1 MGLKTASN
9 HIELKKTLKKI
20 LLCMSVLLSV
30 FLTNA
35 QPDSQRKFA
44 HGFSLATRDARNI
57 SYSLGQPFAKQL
69 ESPSYSVAE
78 GVMQAQLIR
87 HNMYLAGLQNDSLA
101 VSPTHV
107 QDTSGFFIGYAGI
120 EKMFN
125 GRMIRVFPE
134 GHYDSTSTS
143 TGHYSWKATF
153 NYDSITTLVMDIWSI
168 YELFDTLYLDSV
180 EILTDYA
187 HNVLHLP
194 DSINQ
199 PLHGGPN
206 TYMLKTTGHYGDSI
220 RHFYVNLCGGLVAD
234 ADGNKYS
241 SLYVGEPPGKYCWT
255 KSNLKTTTYVT
266 GGHVPNMIYNGG
278 AHTNEAQNLATYG
291 RLYNWYAAVNLP
303 TGSPDDPPTNINGGF
318 VTGLCP
324 AGWHIPDSA
333 NMYSLNSINSF
344 DLMSDILWIVPG
356 NDTGAGFY
364 ALPAGFYNG
373 TTYRFENMLG
383 ETHFWSC
390 VRRDLDLGWVCSM
403 VFGCNFLFEE
413 ELYVENGLS
422 VRCVKNQ
429 VYDENGYELND

>member
-1 MGLKTASN
+1 MRLKTATN
-9 HIELKKTLKKI
+9 YIELKKTLKKI

-44 HGFSLATRDARNI
+44 HGFSMATRDASNI

-143 TGHYSWKATF
+143 TGHYSWKAMF

-255 KSNLKTTTYVT
+255 KSNLKTTAYVT

-278 AHTNEAQNLATYG
+278 VHTNEEENLAIYG

-303 TGSPDDPPTNINGGF
+303 VGSPDDPPTNVNGGF

-333 NMYSLNSINSF
+333 NMHSLNSINSF

-373 TTYRFENMLG
+373 TSHRFENMWG

-390 VRRDLDLGWVCSM
+390 VRRGVDLGWVCSM
-403 VFGCNFLFEE
+403 VFGCNYFMEE

>member
-1 MGLKTASN
+1 MRKKNFDCINLQKALKIFS
-9 HIELKKTLKKI
+9 LF
-20 LLCMSVLLSV
+20 LCVILSV
-30 FLTNA
+30 YLTNA
-35 QPDSQRKFA
+35 QSVSPRRYA
-44 HGFSLATRDARNI
+44 HGFSTATKDMGNI

-78 GVMQAQLIR
+78 GVQQAQLIKR
-87 HNMYLAGLQNDSLA
+87 EIYLAGLQNDSLA

-107 QDTSGFFIGYAGI
+107 QDTSGFFLGYAGI
-120 EKMFN
+120 EKMFD
-125 GRMIRVFPE
+125 GRIIRVFPE
-134 GHYDSTSTS
+134 GHYDSTSTT

-168 YELFDTLYLDSV
+168 YELFDTLYLDSL

-187 HNVLHLP
+187 HTVLLIP

-206 TYMLKTTGHYGDSI
+206 TYHLKTSGHYGDSI
-220 RHFYVNLCGGLVAD
+220 RHYFVNLCGGLVPD
-234 ADGNKYS
+234 ADGNLYA
-241 SLYVGEPPGKYCWT
+241 SLYVGEHPGKYCWT

-266 GGHVPNMIYNGG
+266 GGDVPNMIYNGG
-278 AHTNEAQNLATYG
+278 AHTDEDQNLATYG

-303 TGSPDDPPTNINGGF
+303 TGSPDDPPTTINGGY

-324 AGWHIPDSA
+324 YGWHIPDSA
-333 NMYSLNSINSF
+333 NMHSLNSINSF

-373 TTYRFENMLG
+373 TSYRFENMLG

-390 VRRDLDLGWVCSM
+390 VRRGLDLGWVCSM
-403 VFGCNFLFEE
+403 VFGCNFLVEN

-429 VYDENGYELND
+429 RYDANGFELND